1 MDGAVTREEAAARWR
16 LDLEDAETSSRQSWI
31 GDITTG
37 MSDFER
43 LTLITEIL
51 MPVRNELALEFEETH
66 QRDQPARQPSGDS
79 HGDGDGASD
88 QEEETGET
96 GVNQVYS
103 VILATAAAC
112 NRWLREDLRPELRA
126 GGLDFE
132 TPMTLDPARDVDH
145 WARERAK
152 PMIEEPGGDDDIERW
167 LQWAD
172 LRTART
178 LPEETAPREEW
189 SEAVGHSM
197 ALVREAIHRLTLA
210 RLYMRAGDRA
220 VLESNLAVQTT
231 ENVYRVVIWLAS
243 TLQAWGIALVRVHNA
258 VPEPDNGP

>member
-1 MDGAVTREEAAARWR
+1 MDGAVTREEAAAQWR
-16 LDLEDAETSSRQSWI
+16 LDLEDAEASSQQTWI
-31 GDITTG
+31 REITAG
-37 MSDFER
+37 MSEFER

-51 MPVRNELALEFEETH
+51 MSVRNELALGFEETH
-66 QRDQPARQPSGDS
+66 QRDQAAVGDS
-79 HGDGDGASD
+79 HGDDDRTID

-103 VILATAAAC
+103 VILANAAAC
-112 NRWLREDLRPELRA
+112 NRWLKEDLGPGLKA
-126 GGLDFE
+126 GGQDFE
-132 TPMTLDPARDVDH
+132 TPMTLDPASDIDH
-145 WARERAK
+145 WARERAR
-152 PMIEEPGGDDDIERW
+152 PMMEEPAGDDIERW
-167 LQWAD
+167 LHWAD

-189 SEAVGHSM
+189 SKAVGHSM

-210 RLYMRAGDRA
+210 RLHMRAGDRA

-258 VPEPDNGP
+258 VHEPDDGV

>member
-1 MDGAVTREEAAARWR
+1 MDGTVTREEAAARWL
-16 LDLEDAETSSRQSWI
+16 LDLEDAETSSQQTWPV
-31 GDITTG
+31 DITAG
-37 MSDFER
+37 MSEFER

-66 QRDQPARQPSGDS
+66 QRDQPAPQPTGDS
-79 HGDGDGASD
+79 HGDNDSTGDLEG
-88 QEEETGET
+88 ETGEF

-112 NRWLREDLRPELRA
+112 NRWLKEYLGPGLRA
-126 GGLDFE
+126 GGEDFE
-132 TPMTLDPARDVDH
+132 TPMTLDPATDIDH
-145 WARERAK
+145 WVSERAS
-152 PMIEEPGGDDDIERW
+152 PVMEEPAGDDDIERW
-167 LQWAD
+167 LHWAD

-178 LPEETAPREEW
+178 LPEETSPREEW
-189 SEAVGHSM
+189 SKTVGHSM

-210 RLYMRAGDRA
+210 RLHMRAGDRA